1 MERSVNTSNH
11 ARSVLSW
18 ALLMIASASCAQ
30 HPTAQPLT
38 QPTRAQVIAPSVQ
51 ANTDATPQA
60 VETVLAHQVMPVP
73 PEVDGAT
80 PTTPTAT
87 TPPAAATTTPATP
100 VVPTTTAAATEPT
113 PTQPAGTPTPTA
125 TDTANVTTTTA
136 ATSGAR
142 MFRGQDEDTLLREMG
157 SRPVV
162 RVIER
167 FNSSTLVFHCDLGNG
182 LEIAFKPARRGE
194 RNWWVHEIAGYELA
208 RALGIEGRVPPAT
221 YKRVPVSMFDH
232 FDRDARLIVHDGMVE
247 GTAIFWM
254 PVLHRS
260 RIQTAESHAQWAP
273 WMDPRNPIPAEH
285 RRRALQIADLIVFDY
300 LEANFDR
307 WNSANVP
314 MDEHDD
320 LVYRDN
326 NRAWFNINLR
336 RVTRGGLRNIRRIS
350 AGLLAGVERATDDV
364 LRARTFR
371 TRPRILTRKQLQGYE
386 TRRRALLQ
394 QVERMIRQHGRE
406 NVVLE

>member
-1 MERSVNTSNH
+1 MVAT
-11 ARSVLSW
+11 
-18 ALLMIASASCAQ
+18 ASCAQ
-30 HPTAQPLT
+30 HAASQPLT

-73 PEVDGAT
+73 SEVDGAT
-80 PTTPTAT
+80 GPSATPTTPAATPVAPTTTAT
-87 TPPAAATTTPATP
+87 ATETPATP
-100 VVPTTTAAATEPT
+100 PT
-113 PTQPAGTPTPTA
+113 GTPTPPA
-125 TDTANVTTTTA
+125 TDTANTTTATATTTT
-136 ATSGAR
+136 TPSGAR

-232 FDRDARLIVHDGMVE
+232 FDRDARLIVHNGMVE

-260 RIQTAESHAQWAP
+260 RIQTAESHAEWGP

-394 QVERMIRQHGRE
+394 QIERMIRQHGRE